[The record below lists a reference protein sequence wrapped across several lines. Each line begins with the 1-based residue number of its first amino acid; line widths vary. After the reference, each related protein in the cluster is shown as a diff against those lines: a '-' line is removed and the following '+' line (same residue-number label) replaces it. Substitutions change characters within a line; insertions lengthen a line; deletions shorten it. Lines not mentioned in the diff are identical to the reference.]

1 MRIHFGLS
9 RTLLARLL
17 LVTLP
22 VLVAP
27 AQARTLAEIKASGV
41 LRLATSA
48 DFEPFNFMQ
57 GGAPAGFEVDLGEA
71 VARDMGLKVVWVV
84 RPFDGLLRD
93 VNERS
98 DQIDAVLASH
108 AITSTRAQTVDFSRP
123 TYCTGGVI
131 LTRRGG
137 PVTSK
142 ALVGKNLGAEAG
154 STYFGF
160 LRKLSFDKTIQV
172 YPNSTAVLQAVAT
185 GQVDA
190 IATDKFAALDAVK
203 TFSKANLVIGE
214 TLWKEQVAIV
224 VRKGNTELR
233 QALNAS
239 LNRLDINGT
248 HTQLGRKYFGQDI
261 GC

>member
-1 MRIHFGLS
+1 MRSQLPCS
-9 RTLLARLL
+9 RSLFTALLLAA
-17 LVTLP
+17 LP
-22 VLVAP
+22 ALTSP
-27 AQARTLAEIKASGV
+27 AQARTLAEIRASGV

-57 GGAPAGFEVDLGEA
+57 AGAPAGFEVDLGEA
-71 VARDMGLKVVWVV
+71 LARDMGLKVVWVV

-98 DQIDAVLASH
+98 DEIDAVMASH
-108 AITSTRAQTVDFSRP
+108 AITSTRAQIVDFTRP

-142 ALVGKNLGAEAG
+142 ALAGKNLGAEAG

-160 LRKLSFDKTIQV
+160 LRKLSFEKTIQV

-190 IATDKFAALDAVK
+190 IATDRFAALDAVK

-224 VRKGNTELR
+224 VRKGNAELR
-233 QALNAS
+233 QALNLS
-239 LNRLDINGT
+239 LNKLDVSGT